1 MKKYLLTLIALVA
14 ITVSVQ
20 AQSHSYKALLRTNKE
35 VTFSWGAGSDQ
46 YYELYYDNNKIGNL
60 WVKVKEDKTI
70 EFTTD
75 SKYNIDI
82 YFEVYPKRHK
92 KADGSNT
99 IQKWEERS
107 SYFSHDR
114 KYVYTHFK
122 EHVPSRL
129 AKILISNVRL
139 YSGTFTH

>member
-1 MKKYLLTLIALVA
+1 MFALVA
-14 ITVSVQ
+14 ITVGMQ
-20 AQSHSYKALLRTNKE
+20 AQSHSYKALERTNKE
-35 VTFSWGAGSDQ
+35 VMYSWGAGSDL
-46 YYELYYDNNKIGNL
+46 YYELYYDNKKIGNL

-75 SKYNIDI
+75 SKYSIDI

-107 SYFSHDR
+107 TYFTNGK
-114 KYVYTHFK
+114 KYVYTGFK

-129 AKILISNVRL
+129 AKILVSNVRL
-139 YSGTFTH
+139 YSGNFTH